1 MTKGAMICLAGVA
14 LVGLGA
20 ALVAVPNGDIQ
31 TRLSVQRSVEYETS
45 HDYPKAI
52 ECLQAQLPSH
62 PQNYTLNLR
71 LGWLSYLSG
80 KSAESIGYYQAAV
93 RVAPKSIE
101 AKLGLLLPLLADAK
115 YQDAE
120 AVAAQ
125 IVKDD
130 PGNYYANLRLAIA
143 RRLQRKF
150 DEADAVVQRMLAWHP
165 ADVLFL
171 AEQAALQAAD
181 PPKPG
186 TAAKT
191 LAKHAELQ
199 EALRVSVEQEKTL
212 NYREAIKTILAKY
225 DAHPDDYTF
234 NLRLGW
240 LYYLSGDYRRS
251 VEYYDKAVHL
261 APEATEAKLGR
272 LLALLANT
280 QYKEAE
286 VAADQVVRNDPGN
299 YYGNLRL
306 AFALRMQAK
315 LIAAERVVKRML
327 VAYPVDIP
335 FLSESGLLDVAQNK
349 TDAARETF
357 AEVLSLD
364 PTNTL
369 AKQYAT
375 QP

>member
-14 LVGLGA
+14 LVGVGA
-20 ALVAVPNGDIQ
+20 AVVAVPKGDAP
-31 TRLSVQRSVEYETS
+31 TRQSVQRSVEYETS
-45 HDYPKAI
+45 RDYPQAI
-52 ECLQAQLPSH
+52 ECLQAELVSH

-80 KSAESIGYYQAAV
+80 KQAESTGYYQAAIH
-93 RVAPKSIE
+93 VAPKSIE
-101 AKLGLLLPLLADAK
+101 AQLGLLLPLLADAK

-120 AVAAQ
+120 AVAAR

-150 DEADAVVQRMLAWHP
+150 DEADAVVQRMLATHP

-181 PPKPG
+181 PPSSA

-191 LAKHAELQ
+191 PVKNAELQ
-199 EALRVSVEQEKTL
+199 EAVRVSVEQEKSL
-212 NYREAIKTILAKY
+212 NYREAIKAILAKY

-240 LYYLSGDYRRS
+240 LCYLSGDYRRS
-251 VEYYDKAVHL
+251 VAYYDKAVRL
-261 APEATEAKLGR
+261 TPEATEAKLGR

-286 VAADQVVRNDPGN
+286 AAADQVVRADPGN

-306 AFALRMQAK
+306 AFALRMQGK

-327 VAYPVDIP
+327 VAYPVDIS
-335 FLSESGLLDVAQNK
+335 FLSESGLLDVAQSRK
-349 TDAARETF
+349 DAARETF

-369 AKQYAT
+369 AKQYT
-375 QP
+375 IQP